1 MQSKMN
7 SYLSNRER
15 HGNILHCMNDLDTFL
30 NEYCNTQLCPAL
42 YFWQGH
48 SVSVFTVLFLG
59 LVIQAVALQNTQ

>member
-1 MQSKMN
+1 MHSKMN
-7 SYLSNRER
+7 RYLSNKER
-15 HGNILHCMNDLDTFL
+15 HENIPHCNDLDAFL

-59 LVIQAVALQNTQ
+59 LVIQAAALQNTR